1 MTRVLTLNELRI
13 TRGQGAGRH
22 EVHLPHLELASGDML
37 AIVGPSG
44 CGKSTLLEAL
54 GLLLRPSTLN
64 HYALGPDTIDLAA
77 MLQADDEAALARVRS
92 RELGFLLQSG
102 GLLPFL
108 SVRDNITLPRRLLGL
123 APGSER
129 VTHACATL
137 GLEPLLDKRPGELSI
152 GERQRTAFVRA
163 MAHEPRLLL
172 ADEPTAAL
180 DPHAGER
187 LFGLILSL
195 VQELDMAALVVSHDR
210 SLVNQFRLPRL
221 VANLTSGGC
230 RFEPEP

>member
-1 MTRVLTLNELRI
+1 MLTLSELRVV
-13 TRGQGAGRH
+13 RGEGTTGRH
-22 EVHLPHLELASGDML
+22 EVYLPHLELASGDML

-54 GLLLRPSTLN
+54 GLLLQPS
-64 HYALGPDTIDLAA
+64 ALGRYVLGPSATDLAA
-77 MLQADDEAALARVRS
+77 LLQVENESALARIRS
-92 RELGFLLQSG
+92 RELGFLLQNG

-108 SVRDNITLPRRLLGL
+108 NVRDNISLPRRLLGL
-123 APGSER
+123 PASSER
-129 VTHACATL
+129 VHHACAIL
-137 GLEPLLDKRPGELSI
+137 GLEPLLDKRPGALSI

-180 DPHAGER
+180 DPQAGEV

-210 SLVNQFRLPRL
+210 TLVNQFGLPRL
-221 VANLTSGGC
+221 IATLTSGGS

>member
-1 MTRVLTLNELRI
+1 MLILRELSI
-13 TRGQGAGRH
+13 TRGQGTGCH

-37 AIVGPSG
+37 AVVGPSG

-54 GLLLRPSTLN
+54 GLLLQPRSLKR
-64 HYALGPDTIDLAA
+64 YALGPNAIDLAA
-77 MLQADDEAALARVRS
+77 MLQDGDESALARIRS
-92 RELGFLLQSG
+92 RELGFLLQNG

-108 SVRDNITLPRRLLGL
+108 SVRDNIALPRRLLGL
-123 APGSER
+123 TASSER
-129 VTHACATL
+129 VRHACATL

-180 DPHAGER
+180 DPQAGER
-187 LFGLILSL
+187 LFALILSL
-195 VQELDMAALVVSHDR
+195 VQELDMAALVVSHDH

>member
-1 MTRVLTLNELRI
+1 MLSLSDLRV

-22 EVHLPHLELASGDML
+22 EIHVPRLELASGDML

-54 GLLLRPSTLN
+54 GLLLRPRQLGRYT
-64 HYALGPDTIDLAA
+64 LGPEETDLAE
-77 MLQADDEAALARVRS
+77 LVQADNQSALAEIRS
-92 RELGFLLQSG
+92 RELGFLLQNG

-108 SVRDNITLPRRLLGL
+108 SVRDNIALPRRLLGMP
-123 APGSER
+123 ASSER
-129 VTHACATL
+129 VRHACRTL
-137 GLEPLLDKRPGELSI
+137 GLVHLLDKRPGELSI

-180 DPHAGER
+180 DPQAGER

-210 SLVNQFRLPRL
+210 SLVAQFSLPR
-221 VANLTSGGC
+221 VAATLTSGGC
-230 RFEPEP
+230 RFAAEP

>member
-1 MTRVLTLNELRI
+1 
-13 TRGQGAGRH
+13 
-22 EVHLPHLELASGDML
+22 ML

-44 CGKSTLLEAL
+44 CGKSTLLEAI
-54 GLLLRPSTLN
+54 GLLLRPDSLAT
-64 HYALGPDTIDLAA
+64 YTLGPDAIDLAA
-77 MLQADDEAALARVRS
+77 MLQAENEPALSGVRS
-92 RELGFLLQSG
+92 RELGFLLQNG

-123 APGSER
+123 AAHSER
-129 VTHACATL
+129 VRHAWTTL

-180 DPHAGER
+180 DPQAGER
-187 LFGLILSL
+187 LFGMILSL

-221 VANLTSGGC
+221 VATLTPGGC
-230 RFEPEP
+230 RFAPEP

>member
-1 MTRVLTLNELRI
+1 MLTLSELRVA
-13 TRGQGAGRH
+13 RGQGTARH
-22 EVHLPHLELASGDML
+22 EVHLPRLEVASGDML

-54 GLLLRPSTLN
+54 GLLLKPSELGR
-64 HYALGPDTIDLAA
+64 YALGPDATDLAA
-77 MLQADDEAALARVRS
+77 LLQADNEPALARIRS
-92 RELGFLLQSG
+92 RELGFLLQNG

-108 SVRDNITLPRRLLGL
+108 SVRDNIALPRRLLGL
-123 APGSER
+123 PADSER
-129 VTHACATL
+129 VRHACATL
-137 GLEPLLDKRPGELSI
+137 GLETLLDKRPGALSI

-180 DPHAGER
+180 DPQAGER

-210 SLVNQFRLPRL
+210 ALVTQFKLPRL
-221 VANLTSGGC
+221 VATLTSGGC
-230 RFEPEP
+230 RFEPEPRQ

>member
-1 MTRVLTLNELRI
+1 M
-13 TRGQGAGRH
+13 RGQGTGRH
-22 EVHLPHLELASGDML
+22 EVHLPQLELASGDML
-37 AIVGPSG
+37 AVVGPSG

-54 GLLLRPSTLN
+54 GLLLRPSALER
-64 HYALGPDTIDLAA
+64 YALGPAATDLAA
-77 MLQADDEAALARVRS
+77 MLQTDDESALSRIRS
-92 RELGFLLQSG
+92 RELGFLLQNG

-108 SVRDNITLPRRLLGL
+108 SVRDNIALPRRLLGL
-123 APGSER
+123 PASSER
-129 VTHACATL
+129 VRHACETL
-137 GLEPLLDKRPGELSI
+137 KLEPLLDKRPSALSI

-180 DPHAGER
+180 DPQAGER

-195 VQELDMAALVVSHDR
+195 VQELDMTALVVSHDHT
-210 SLVNQFRLPRL
+210 LVNQFRLPRL
-221 VANLTSGGC
+221 VAHLTSGGC

>member
-1 MTRVLTLNELRI
+1 MLTLSELRVA
-13 TRGQGAGRH
+13 RGEGAGRP
-22 EVHLPHLELASGDML
+22 EVHLPHLEVASGDML

-54 GLLLRPSTLN
+54 GLLLKPSRLGR
-64 HYALGPDTIDLAA
+64 YRLGPDAIDLAA
-77 MLQADDEAALARVRS
+77 LLEAENESALSMIRS
-92 RELGFLLQSG
+92 RELGFLLQNG
-102 GLLPFL
+102 GLLPYL
-108 SVRDNITLPRRLLGL
+108 SVRDNIALPRRLLGL
-123 APGSER
+123 PAESER
-129 VTHACATL
+129 VRHAWATL
-137 GLEPLLDKRPGELSI
+137 GLEPLLDKRPSALSI

-180 DPHAGER
+180 DPQGGER

-195 VQELDMAALVVSHDR
+195 VQELEMAALVVSHDR
-210 SLVNQFRLPRL
+210 ALVNQFGLPRL
-221 VANLTSGGC
+221 AATLTSGGC